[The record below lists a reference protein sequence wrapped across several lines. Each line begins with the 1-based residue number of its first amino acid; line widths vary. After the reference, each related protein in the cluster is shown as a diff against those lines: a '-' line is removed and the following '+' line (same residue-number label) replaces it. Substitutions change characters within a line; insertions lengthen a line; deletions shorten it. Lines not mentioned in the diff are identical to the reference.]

1 MRKQYD
7 YYECRWPDYEVVL
20 YHDGEKVVVERVSL
34 LKRDKYIEELE
45 RQGYTQGYT
54 KDDVEKARQRY
65 EYMYENRIER

>member
-7 YYECRWPDYEVVL
+7 CYECRWPNYEVVL
-20 YHDGEKVVVERVSL
+20 YHDGEKVGVEKVSL
-34 LKRDKYIEELE
+34 LERDKYIEELE
-45 RQGYTQGYT
+45 RQCYTKGYT